1 LGGCGAGIGEG
12 RRTVERIPEEDFAS
26 QEAAA
31 HFVDPGVVKGHPGWF
46 GGAESGRFDVVP
58 EAGLLDVLAAV
69 NYVSREIWNSW
80 IVAYKVIGFHDH
92 RFFIANL
99 QSFIDWAS
107 TEPVGGYMRYLF
119 LQAKI
124 TIGQRPRT
132 LSGATGSPLGKLT
145 KHQGWKQV
153 RKPEAN
159 IFLRIHHSD
168 GSSQG
173 TDINHEIKVQI
184 YT

>member
-1 LGGCGAGIGEG
+1 L
-12 RRTVERIPEEDFAS
+12 
-26 QEAAA
+26 
-31 HFVDPGVVKGHPGWF
+31 H
-46 GGAESGRFDVVP
+46 
-58 EAGLLDVLAAV
+58 VLAAV
-69 NYVSREIWNSW
+69 NYVGHEIWNSW

-92 RFFIANL
+92 RFLITNL

-107 TEPVGGYMRYLF
+107 IEPVGGYMRYLF
-119 LQAKI
+119 LQVKI

-132 LSGATGSPLGKLT
+132 VSGATGSLLRKPT

-173 TDINHEIKVQI
+173 TDIDHEIKVQI
-184 YT
+184 DT